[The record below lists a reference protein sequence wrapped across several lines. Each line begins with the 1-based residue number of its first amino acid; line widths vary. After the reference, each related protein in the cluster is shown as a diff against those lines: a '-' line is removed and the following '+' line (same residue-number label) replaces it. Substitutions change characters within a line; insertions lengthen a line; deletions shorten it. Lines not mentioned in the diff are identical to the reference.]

1 MLKVK
6 YWFQAGQLQVL
17 DLRENANTR
26 ISKKNHN
33 MKRKI
38 LLSVLISS
46 MILVN
51 CKSENPASATSKGNE
66 ESSVVILTN
75 DAFKKLVFNY
85 ELNKEWK
92 YEGDKP
98 AIIDFY
104 ADWCAPCRQLSPL
117 VAEIAKEY
125 KGKIVV
131 YKVDTEKE
139 QALSQSMGITGLP
152 TLLFI
157 PAEGKPRISMGAL
170 PKESLVKAIN
180 EILLIK

>member
-1 MLKVK
+1 M
-6 YWFQAGQLQVL
+6 
-17 DLRENANTR
+17 
-26 ISKKNHN
+26 KK
-33 MKRKI
+33 KI
-38 LLSVLISS
+38 LLSILVSS
-46 MILVN
+46 MFFIN
-51 CKSENPASATSKGNE
+51 CKSEKPTVAVSESAG
-66 ESSVVILTN
+66 ESSVVMLTN
-75 DAFKKLVFNY
+75 DTFKKLVYNY

-117 VAEIAKEY
+117 VDEVAKEY

-139 QALSQSMGITGLP
+139 KALTQSMGITGLP

-157 PAEGKPRISMGAL
+157 PAEGQPRISMGAL
-170 PKESLVKAIN
+170 PKESLVQAIN
-180 EILLIK
+180 EILLVK